1 MSVCSRTD
9 ARGGSAADA
18 GLEDDEDG
26 GVFAARTGRRL
37 LGAGDAGASHC
48 RAVVSPRRVCASV
61 DAAVQYRRL
70 RGAATAEGVRPAV
83 EVCAGRG
90 QRHPGGRGH
99 AAARPGPAVHRVVPP
114 EAGGPSGALRGG
126 QGAACHHARL
136 AAHLVRCG
144 VVKELH
150 ATTLGRILRD
160 QGFSF
165 QRTKTWKESP
175 DPDFAAKKNAS
186 VRSTGWHRRTAG

>member
-1 MSVCSRTD
+1 MRAKGGSRVSVCSRTD

-61 DAAVQYRRL
+61 DSAVQYRRL

-114 EAGGPSGALRGG
+114 EAGGPSGALR
-126 QGAACHHARL
+126 
-136 AAHLVRCG
+136 

-186 VRSTGWHRRTAG
+186 VRSTGRHRRTAG